1 MEQRASRRAAASYSC
16 FELAH
21 VRERAKEM
29 IAERGMRTS
38 LTPIFDKF
46 FLRGAH
52 AVFEPRSPSLRDL
65 LLPLLQL
72 VSESDSLRADSLGYW
87 RSGGDLFFLPR
98 FVFQLS

>member
-1 MEQRASRRAAASYSC
+1 
-16 FELAH
+16 
-21 VRERAKEM
+21 M

-46 FLRGAH
+46 FLSGAH

-72 VSESDSLRADSLGYW
+72 VSESDCGPIRWDTGAREAICFFCRDLSFSAQSGRNHESKLAYSLDYTAMSPEE
-87 RSGGDLFFLPR
+87 S
-98 FVFQLS
+98 

>member
-1 MEQRASRRAAASYSC
+1 
-16 FELAH
+16 
-21 VRERAKEM
+21 M

-46 FLRGAH
+46 FLSGAH

-87 RSGGDLFFLPR
+87 RSGGDPFFLPR
-98 FVFQLS
+98 FVFQRKQNAKPRIKVGIFAGLHGDEPGGTSV